1 MPQKENDVVVSIDI
15 AAPPHVVHS
24 FFADPVRFSQ
34 WLGHDAALSGAGK
47 GEFRIP
53 YPDGNAAVGQLDA
66 SDPDRIVMT
75 WGYENSAH
83 GVPPESSTVEVRLR
97 AIPLGTSVELVHSG
111 LQSEEVRRNH
121 AMGWRFYVGAL
132 ANAASSVFLRHRVEP
147 VVDAYIFAWGATDSV
162 ERRRFLDECWAD
174 DGVFKDAMGY
184 ASGREALDAY
194 IGNAQRFM
202 PGVVLRRTGPV
213 VRSHG
218 HIMFEWEIATA
229 EGAVVGQG
237 RNVGE
242 LDSSGRIREMVGFT
256 S

>member
-1 MPQKENDVVVSIDI
+1 MPERENDVVVSIDI
-15 AAPPHVVHS
+15 AAPPHIVHS

-34 WLGHDAALSGAGK
+34 WLGHDAVLSNAE

-53 YPDGNAAVGQLDA
+53 YPDGNAAVGRVNA
-66 SDPDRIVMT
+66 SEPDRITMT

-83 GVPPESSTVEVRLR
+83 GVAPGSSTVEVRLR
-97 AIPLGTSVELVHSG
+97 ATSLGTTLELIHAGLPSDVE
-111 LQSEEVRRNH
+111 RRNH
-121 AMGWRFYVGAL
+121 AMGWKFYVGAL
-132 ANAASSVFLRHRVEP
+132 ANAASSVYLKHRVES
-147 VVDAYIFAWGATDSV
+147 VVDAYIFAWGATDQL

-184 ASGREALDAY
+184 AGGRDEIDAY

-213 VRSHG
+213 TRSHG
-218 HIMFEWEIATA
+218 HLMFEWEIATA
-229 EGAVVGQG
+229 DGTVVGRG

-242 LDSSGRIREMVGFT
+242 LDSSARIREMVGFA